1 MPTPIVGAAW
11 RDYMTKVIPE
21 GAPAV
26 QLEESRRC
34 FYAGASAIFDAM
46 TAMGDDSVSED
57 EGVKRLEGITSE
69 LHEYITDFKKRY
81 GIES

>member
-11 RDYMTKVIPE
+11 RDYMTKVIPPE
-21 GAPAV
+21 ASAD

-34 FYAGASAIFDAM
+34 FYAGAATIFDAM
-46 TAMGDDSVSED
+46 TAMGDDSVTEA
-57 EGVKRLEGITSE
+57 EGVARLESITAE
-69 LHEYITDFKKRY
+69 LGEYITDFKKRY